1 MNVTKMQQKL
11 VEEFFYMMK
20 LLEFDLLSMLLK
32 YWFSNIYIL
41 VGIS

>member
-1 MNVTKMQQKL
+1 MNVTKIQQKL